1 MSVYKVLADIVDAL
15 RTSHLEHQTMATK
28 QDLAEGLAAVRAEMA
43 TKQDLAE
50 GLAAVRAEMAT
61 KQDLAEGLAAVRAEM
76 ATKQDLA
83 EGLAAVR
90 AEMAAGFAGLT
101 EQIRKLGLEF
111 EEFRHNSKIALEMI
125 SSLMTTVNRH
135 DSDIARL
142 GRRVTRVERHLDL
155 PPLPN
160 GK

>member
-15 RTSHLEHQTMATK
+15 RTSHLEHQT
-28 QDLAEGLAAVRAEMA
+28 
-43 TKQDLAE
+43 
-50 GLAAVRAEMAT
+50 
-61 KQDLAEGLAAVRAEM
+61 M